1 MVVAVGRG
9 GIAVH
14 PRAFVENLGRMERSP
29 GVGPTPPTPFVRWW
43 LTDGGLIIG
52 EVSPIRCTSLLA
64 NPGRRPVTPI
74 FRTLALIAIV
84 LLGGNLILGLAI
96 GDYNGQFAEILRFA
110 KESKEAERQGEAED
124 PAGQGGSLAKLNAAH
139 EAFQPIKLRASF
151 HTLLGMIAA
160 LTTVL
165 VSSVSVTYFVGTSR
179 WCKEVVEAYGLDPEL
194 AERSNQLKRRS
205 FPLSV
210 VSMVTMMLLVATGG
224 LVASPDTF
232 REIAASVVPAH
243 QILAFTATAF
253 VAFAFVQQMR
263 LVGANYTVIQE
274 ITDQAQAVKG
284 TRDEAPSPV
293 E

>member
-1 MVVAVGRG
+1 M
-9 GIAVH
+9 
-14 PRAFVENLGRMERSP
+14 
-29 GVGPTPPTPFVRWW
+29 
-43 LTDGGLIIG
+43 
-52 EVSPIRCTSLLA
+52 
-64 NPGRRPVTPI
+64 TPI
-74 FRTLALIAIV
+74 FRTLAIIALV
-84 LLGGNLILGLAI
+84 LLGANLILGLAI
-96 GDYNGQFAEILRFA
+96 GDYNGQFAEILKFA
-110 KESKEAERQGEAED
+110 RQSKEAERQSEAED
-124 PAGQGGSLAKLNAAH
+124 RAGQGGSLAELNEAH
-139 EAFQPIKLRASF
+139 AAFQPINRRANF

-210 VSMVTMMLLVATGG
+210 VSMLAMMLLVATGG

-232 REIAASVVPAH
+232 REVAASVVPAH

-263 LVGANYTVIQE
+263 LVGANYVVIQA
-274 ITDQAQAVKG
+274 ITDQAQAMKVKMG
-284 TRDEAPSPV
+284 DAHKAPFSV